1 MHSTKHRPLGVVAT
15 LVLGCAA
22 ILPGPAAIAD
32 TTTASTT
39 DTAAVIAV
47 GKKLAFDRKKGN
59 CLACHQIEGGNSPG
73 NIGPPLVGMK
83 ARYPDKKKLRARV
96 WDATVANP
104 ETPMP
109 PFGRHQIVSEQDID
123 QIVEFIW
130 SK

>member
-1 MHSTKHRPLGVVAT
+1 MQSTKHRPLGIAA
-15 LVLGCAA
+15 VLALALGGAA
-22 ILPGPAAIAD
+22 VIPSPAAIAAPAD
-32 TTTASTT
+32 

-59 CLACHQIEGGNSPG
+59 CLACHQIEGGDSPG
-73 NIGPPLVGMK
+73 NLGPPLAGIKV
-83 ARYPDKKKLRARV
+83 RYPDKAKLRARV
-96 WDATVANP
+96 WNATVANP

-109 PFGRHQIVSEQDID
+109 PFGSHQILSEQEID